1 MTILRA
7 GLAFVMMT
15 LVGTANG
22 NAQIVESSP
31 HQLGN
36 TSRLRIAPPTG
47 QGPVQNVIDLL
58 NLRRADAIVPS
69 DVLPYLL
76 GDSGRSVYRERHT
89 VASDNLSRLL
99 PSPLTYPA
107 FRNTRSRNFLRR

>member
-69 DVLPYLL
+69 DVLAYLR
-76 GDSGRSVYRERHT
+76 GGRLPGAD
-89 VASDNLSRLL
+89 ASIAYIKRLDQEEVHIL
-99 PSPLTYPA
+99 ARQNITSI
-107 FRNTRSRNFLRR
+107 